1 MNASKQSKDP
11 TTTPPQVKPNTGQ
24 GAQPTP
30 AAVGAG
36 PGNQV
41 LDNATR
47 AAEQE
52 SSQTDLKPGAQPD
65 GATSSAAR
73 QPRNEGIEQA
83 DEAAGSAS
91 IE

>member
-1 MNASKQSKDP
+1 MNATKQSKDQP
-11 TTTPPQVKPNTGQ
+11 TATPDVRPNTGQ
-24 GAQPTP
+24 GAQPSP

-41 LDNATR
+41 LDNDTR
-47 AAEQE
+47 AAQQE
-52 SSQTDLKPGAQPD
+52 SSQTDVKPGAQPD
-65 GATSSAAR
+65 SATSGTAS
-73 QPRNEGIEQA
+73 QPRNQGIEQA